1 MNVSSNVVQTITIA
15 ELANTA
21 FNLVKAGLGTATQG
35 ILMVL
40 GLLLL
45 GRTIC
50 LMQLRQQRD
59 KRVLL
64 QAMAAI
70 EEGAS
75 PRKWLEM
82 LDS

>member
-1 MNVSSNVVQTITIA
+1 MNVSANIVQTITIA

-21 FNLVKAGLGTATQG
+21 FSLMKAWSGTVTLG

-40 GLLLL
+40 GLFLL
-45 GRTIC
+45 GKAIC
-50 LMQLRQQRD
+50 SIHLRQQHD
-59 KRVLL
+59 KKILL

-75 PRKWLEM
+75 PRIWLEM
-82 LDS
+82 LDP